1 MTSLLT
7 RTPPDYA
14 ALDFFALSEAMIEE
28 MMTDPAYLD
37 FLNREW
43 YAEQQAN
50 AAMAE
55 ATADRAAERRQ
66 ASEAMHSACEDGD
79 ESCPPW

>member
-28 MMTDPAYLD
+28 MMTDPFYLD
-37 FLNREW
+37 WANRQH
-43 YAEQQAN
+43 A
-50 AAMAE
+50 AAMQE
-55 ATADRAAERRQ
+55 HAACDIYRELY
-66 ASEAMHSACEDGD
+66 AACEEG
-79 ESCPPW
+79 